1 MNFLKR
7 LYYYSSGFIIGIVF
21 LFFILNGKRA
31 SCNYTPNARVIDNIT
46 SKELIIDSN
55 NEGFFNKEEIIEI
68 LNNGK
73 VIFNKSEPN
82 KEPCGMYYIKSG
94 DFNIDVINCENE
106 ATIMIN

>member
-1 MNFLKR
+1 MYFLKR
-7 LYYYSSGFIIGIVF
+7 LYYYSTGFIIGIIF

-55 NEGFFNKEEIIEI
+55 RETFFNQQEIIEI
-68 LNNGK
+68 LNSGK

-82 KEPCGMYYIKSG
+82 RKPCGMYYIESG
-94 DFNIDVINCENE
+94 DFKINVINCENE
-106 ATIMIN
+106 ANIRIN